1 MTMPKTDETVTP
13 EAAVRLYLMFLDDPS
28 KLVDT
33 QEVRRLEGQ
42 IEKAK
47 DPVDKL
53 RAISALHK
61 ARAVDP
67 ASYAYGFVK
76 HAKRWA
82 DDEGVPEAAFREMGV
97 PEDVLRAA
105 GYGKPAR
112 GARGKIKALN
122 GTALK
127 RKRLSAEQLQ
137 DGILKLDGEFTIRD
151 IANHV
156 GGSPLTIKNQL
167 GVLEAQGKIRPAGEK
182 AGSRGRA
189 AKTWAIAAQ

>member
-1 MTMPKTDETVTP
+1 MTMPKTDETVSP
-13 EAAVRLYLMFLDDPS
+13 EAAVRLYLTFLEDPS

-33 QEVRRLEGQ
+33 QEVKRLEGH

-47 DPVDKL
+47 DPLDKL
-53 RAISALHK
+53 RAISALHR

-82 DDEGVPEAAFREMGV
+82 DEEGVPEAAFREMSV

-112 GARGKIKALN
+112 GARGRASTN
-122 GTALK
+122 GAVLK
-127 RKRLSAEQLQ
+127 RTRLSADSLQ
-137 DGILKLDGEFTIRD
+137 DGILTLDGEFTIRD
-151 IANHV
+151 IANRV

-167 GVLEAQGKIRPAGEK
+167 GILETQGKIRPAGEK

-189 AKTWAIAAQ
+189 AKAWAVAGR